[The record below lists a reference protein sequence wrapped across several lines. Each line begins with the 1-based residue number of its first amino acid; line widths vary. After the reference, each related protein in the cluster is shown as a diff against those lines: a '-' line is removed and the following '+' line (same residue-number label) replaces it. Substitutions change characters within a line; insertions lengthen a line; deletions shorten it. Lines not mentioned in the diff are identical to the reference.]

1 MKAPTIA
8 PLSYHLRIYRREH
21 LALPAGL
28 WALFV
33 LLVAFMQGDAE
44 QAYDMA
50 NAFLGFVLPLMAGI
64 LAASAIVDDTALE
77 LQLATPRA
85 PWRTLVERLALLL
98 GIVAVASLTYQV
110 YLALMGVDISA
121 LGNLAAR
128 QLTWLLPSLALM
140 GLSSLVSLAFV
151 QGTAGALLVGLVWL
165 MQLLLRGWFV
175 TSPWAQYLFLFM
187 RARYTTSPS
196 LAANEL
202 SLLGLAVALTAAAGW
217 LLKREERYL

>member
-1 MKAPTIA
+1 MKALAIA
-8 PLSYHLRIYRREH
+8 PLGYHLRIYRREH

-28 WALFV
+28 WALFALMV
-33 LLVAFMQGDAE
+33 VFMRDNAQ
-44 QAYDMA
+44 QTYDMA

-77 LQLATPRA
+77 LQLAAPRA
-85 PWRTLVERLALLL
+85 PWRTLVERLTLLT
-98 GIVAVASLTYQV
+98 GIVALAAVAFQL
-110 YLALMGVDISA
+110 YLAVMGVDLSP

-140 GLSSLVSLAFV
+140 GLSSLASLALV
-151 QGTAGALLVGLVWL
+151 QGTGGALLVGLIWL
-165 MQLLLRGWFV
+165 MQILLRGWFV
-175 TSPWAQYLFLFM
+175 ASPWARYLFLFM
-187 RARYTTSPS
+187 RARYATNPS

-202 SLLGLAVALTAAAGW
+202 CLLGLAVALVAAAGW